1 MARAGCLFCLVLVSS
16 RDGREANQ
24 KKEQVDDVFGPVF
37 LLFCQ
42 SPGNKRK
49 LLRQGRHVFEA
60 HLDRGDSG
68 TGHPIRRRPVRHGQ
82 KSATSEN
89 DGPNGKDPAAFHV
102 SQRSSAAF
110 RVSTVAII
118 DAHAYRIFV
127 PMKELSVSEGTRTGL
142 L

>member
-1 MARAGCLFCLVLVSS
+1 MKGTGRVGQMARAGCLFCLVLVSS

-37 LLFCQ
+37 LLLCQ

-68 TGHPIRRRPVRHGQ
+68 TGHPIRRRPVRRGQ
-82 KSATSEN
+82 KSAASAN
-89 DGPNGKDPAAFHV
+89 DGLNGKDPAAFHE
-102 SQRSSAAF
+102 SRLAATRRPSRF
-110 RVSTVAII
+110 RCARII
-118 DAHAYRIFV
+118 Y
-127 PMKELSVSEGTRTGL
+127 
-142 L
+142 